1 MVGGGQ
7 LARMTQPAAIA
18 LGVRLAVLAAQLDDA
33 AAQVVPAT
41 TVADEKALA
50 DLRAFAQQ
58 CDVITFDHEHV
69 PPLHLRSLQAAGH
82 VVRPSAEP

>member
-50 DLRAFAQQ
+50 GLRA
-58 CDVITFDHEHV
+58 
-69 PPLHLRSLQAAGH
+69 S
-82 VVRPSAEP
+82 PSSAT